1 MNTHTHTPNIP
12 GTHIHIPPKY
22 TRGTHTFTHTLQI
35 YQGHTPQIHQ
45 GHTHTPHIY
54 QGPTQGDSQPATH
67 TQTHTHTHTD
77 THTHVRAPFPLVPAS
92 GRGWGVGPPT
102 PVTHEA
108 AAARG
113 PLGGSLTLS
122 LERKH
127 VTAWSGGPVVPSQ
140 AKPWEGLLPH
150 SRDVL
155 ISFCRQ
161 RKWRRGT

>member
-1 MNTHTHTPNIP
+1 MNTHTPQIYQGHTYTYPPNIP
-12 GTHIHIPPKY
+12 GGHTHSHTHSRYTRDTHPKY
-22 TRGTHTFTHTLQI
+22 TRGTHIHLTYTKDRHRETASQPHTHR
-35 YQGHTPQIHQ
+35 
-45 GHTHTPHIY
+45 HTHTR
-54 QGPTQGDSQPATH
+54 A
-67 TQTHTHTHTD
+67 
-77 THTHVRAPFPLVPAS
+77 RAPFPLVPAS